1 MSSTPNAAARGQ
13 RRGFY
18 WQDWYAAWT
27 MLRCV
32 AEPAAGIVAV
42 EVEAADAPH
51 VDDIVVYFRFF
62 GIPPG

>member
-1 MSSTPNAAARGQ
+1 MTDQTRNAAARGQ

-18 WQDWYAAWT
+18 WQDWYAART

-32 AEPAAGIVAV
+32 CEPAEGVVAV

-51 VDDIVVYFRFF
+51 VDDVVL
-62 GIPPG
+62 